1 MKTIYLLT
9 IIPGL
14 LLFICSCK
22 KENSGQNALI
32 VGKWYETKLDIT
44 QQTIGTDATVKA
56 SYSGTDFS
64 TEDYFQFNKDSTA
77 VASFDG
83 TVFTV
88 TGMSRPVTANVN
100 AGDQLY
106 YRSYKVVGSSLI
118 LQVGF
123 IPVCNGC
130 SQPGPITDSILTLN
144 NNSLVLRAVDA
155 SGIVK
160 TTTDT
165 YYSKAN

>member
-1 MKTIYLLT
+1 MKTLYLLT
-9 IIPGL
+9 IVPGL
-14 LLFICSCK
+14 LLLICSCK
-22 KENSGQNALI
+22 KESGGQNGLL

-44 QQTIGTDATVKA
+44 QQTTGTNTVLKA
-56 SYSGTDFS
+56 SYSGTDF
-64 TEDYFQFNKDSTA
+64 TAVDYFQFNKDSTA

-88 TGMSRPVTANVN
+88 TGMSRQVTTNVN
-100 AGDQLY
+100 AGGQLY

-130 SQPGPITDSILTLN
+130 NQPGPITDSILTLN

-165 YYSKAN
+165 YYTKAN